1 LGPSATIADKI
12 FSLLWNFLKR
22 IGVFFSMLLLHFIC
36 DIVTFIVES
45 LALTTLAMSTSGM
58 LVSSD
63 VMNNTIARI
72 AWERK
77 LVKPPDKR
85 NTNNNQII
93 PLFLIAILINFTLIG
108 MNPANGTFNSKGEI
122 QSTI

>member
-1 LGPSATIADKI
+1 
-12 FSLLWNFLKR
+12 
-22 IGVFFSMLLLHFIC
+22 M
-36 DIVTFIVES
+36 TFIVES

-72 AWERK
+72 AWEWK